1 MQSKISAFFKTSSSS
16 SSSSSSVILSSN
28 PPPVSEE
35 DGELDIWEKKEH
47 QIFNTYSRRAR
58 NPSSG
63 EKEKAKDDQ
72 WLEKT
77 VSSSLS
83 SKSESI
89 ISKKTMVKNKK
100 RSYAQYHLDL
110 GQSDFN
116 FHNCSTCGFKYSPGD
131 ESDEKTHKEFH
142 KNYTHGIQFK
152 GWSVERLIHMPTM
165 EGGRI
170 VMVLDCDSNAQ
181 KNKVK
186 EVVNLMEIELGSGFI
201 FHKFCKVLLFILSNR
216 VAGCLI
222 AEPIEKAFKVISNST
237 DRCNDAINTKEERAK
252 PTILKF
258 GDISFQRE
266 TVKRSH
272 SASNTN
278 QLDEDVGGAVICE
291 EVPVPAV
298 CGIRAIWV
306 SPVNRRKRIA
316 THLLEAVRKSF
327 CTGFVLERSQLAFSP
342 LTCSGKALAVS
353 YIGKRSFLV
362 YKSNILNSVESI

>member
-1 MQSKISAFFKTSSSS
+1 
-16 SSSSSSVILSSN
+16 
-28 PPPVSEE
+28 
-35 DGELDIWEKKEH
+35 
-47 QIFNTYSRRAR
+47 
-58 NPSSG
+58 
-63 EKEKAKDDQ
+63 
-72 WLEKT
+72 
-77 VSSSLS
+77 
-83 SKSESI
+83 
-89 ISKKTMVKNKK
+89 MVKNKK

-186 EVVNLMEIELGSGFI
+186 EVVNLMEIELGNGFI

-327 CTGFVLERSQLAFSP
+327 STGFVLERSQLAFSP

-362 YKSNILNSVESI
+362 YKSNILNSVEST

>member
-16 SSSSSSVILSSN
+16 LIESPN
-28 PPPVSEE
+28 PPPITEE
-35 DGELDIWEKKEH
+35 NGELDIWETKEH
-47 QIFNTYSRRAR
+47 QFFNAYTRRAR
-58 NPSSG
+58 DPNSG
-63 EKEKAKDDQ
+63 EREKAKDSQ
-72 WLEKT
+72 RLEKT
-77 VSSSLS
+77 VSGSIT
-83 SKSESI
+83 SKSESFTP
-89 ISKKTMVKNKK
+89 KKTMVKNKK

-116 FHNCSTCGFKYSPGD
+116 FHSCFTCGFKYSPGD

-152 GWSVERLIHMPTM
+152 GWSSERVIQMPTI

-170 VMVLDCDSNAQ
+170 VMVLDSDSTAQ
-181 KNKVK
+181 KKKVV
-186 EVVNLMEIELGSGFI
+186 EAMNMMEIELGSGFI
-201 FHKFCKVLLFILSNR
+201 FPKFCKVLLFILSSR

-222 AEPIEKAFKVISNST
+222 AEPIEKAFKVISNSA
-237 DRCNDAINTKEERAK
+237 DNDAINTKEQGTK
-252 PTILKF
+252 PTILQF

-278 QLDEDVGGAVICE
+278 MLDGDLGNAVVCE
-291 EVPVPAV
+291 EVAVPAV

-316 THLLEAVRKSF
+316 TQLLDAVRKSF

-342 LTCSGKALAVS
+342 LTWSGKALASS

-362 YKSNILNSVESI
+362 YKPNILNSVEST